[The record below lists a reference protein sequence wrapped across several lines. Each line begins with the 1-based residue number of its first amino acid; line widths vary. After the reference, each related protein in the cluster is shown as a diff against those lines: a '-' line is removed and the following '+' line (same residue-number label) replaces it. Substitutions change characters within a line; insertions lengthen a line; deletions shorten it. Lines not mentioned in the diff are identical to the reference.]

1 MKIAAVRLSTTDFFS
16 SFITALK
23 ISTQTQ
29 TWMPAKAFF
38 TQARSAKLEI
48 SPARMEMITTEG
60 NTTPSVAT
68 TPPAAPPYFWPIK
81 VAVLTAMMPGVHW
94 PMA

>member
-1 MKIAAVRLSTTDFFS
+1 M
-16 SFITALK
+16 K

-29 TWMPAKAFF
+29 TWIPAKAFF
-38 TQARSAKLEI
+38 TQLRSAKLEI

-60 NTTPSVAT
+60 NTSPRVAT
-68 TPPAAPPYFWPIK
+68 MPPATPPYFWPMN

-94 PMA
+94 PTA